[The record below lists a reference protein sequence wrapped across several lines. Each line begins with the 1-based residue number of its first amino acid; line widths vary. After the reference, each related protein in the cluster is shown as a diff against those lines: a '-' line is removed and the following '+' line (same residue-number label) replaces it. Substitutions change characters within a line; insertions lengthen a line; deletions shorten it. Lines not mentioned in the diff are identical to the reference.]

1 MKIRL
6 LFALVG
12 LAISF
17 ALPTYAQQKDTADAR
32 IAQQRDLVGD
42 PKALDEFGSLATQQS
57 EAFTNKD
64 AAAVAALFT
73 EDAVLVAP
81 DGIFSGRQAIEKRY
95 EDTFQ
100 RWPFT
105 TFNDPRD
112 CHLKAIDN
120 AVWSFGEWG
129 GTLQG
134 ETSPVFVQGYFSAIY
149 VREGDAWKIRMLT
162 LSERPHGV
170 PAIQPYSIP

>member
-1 MKIRL
+1 MKIR
-6 LFALVG
+6 FVVALVG

-17 ALPTYAQQKDTADAR
+17 APPAFAQQKDTADSR

-42 PKALDEFGSLATQQS
+42 PKALDEFGVLATNQS

-105 TFNDPRD
+105 FFNDLRD
-112 CHLKAIDN
+112 CHLKAINN

-129 GTLQG
+129 GYSSRPDWSRVRQRLL
-134 ETSPVFVQGYFSAIY
+134 FS
-149 VREGDAWKIRMLT
+149 DLC
-162 LSERPHGV
+162 S
-170 PAIQPYSIP
+170 

>member
-1 MKIRL
+1 M
-6 LFALVG
+6 FFDPFN
-12 LAISF
+12 SF
-17 ALPTYAQQKDTADAR
+17 PSKPVAPHRDSPVSVLSHRNSDTR
-32 IAQQRDLVGD
+32 RKTLR
-42 PKALDEFGSLATQQS
+42 GSSECRPSPAVLATKQE

-81 DGIFSGRQAIEKRY
+81 DGIFSGKQAIEKRY

-105 TFNDPRD
+105 QFNDPRD
-112 CHLKAIDN
+112 CHLDAIDN
-120 AVWSFGEWG
+120 AVWSYGEWR

-134 ETSPVFVQGYFSAIY
+134 EAGPAFVKGYFSAIY
-149 VREGDAWKIRMLT
+149 VREGDDWKMRILT
-162 LSERPHGV
+162 LTEHPRPAP
-170 PAIQPYSIP
+170 PAETK

>member
-6 LFALVG
+6 LLALSGV
-12 LAISF
+12 AISF
-17 ALPTYAQQKDTADAR
+17 ALPTFAQQKDTVDPR

-42 PKALDEFGSLATQQS
+42 AKALDEFGVLAEKQS

-64 AAAVAALFT
+64 PAAVAALFT

-81 DGIFSGRQAIEKRY
+81 DGMFSGRQAIEKRY
-95 EDTFQ
+95 EGTFQ

-105 TFNDPRD
+105 FFNDLRD

-134 ETSPVFVQGYFSAIY
+134 QTGPEFVNGYFSAIY
-149 VREGDAWKIRMLT
+149 VREGDVWKIRTLT
-162 LSERPHGV
+162 LSERPRPV
-170 PAIQPYSIP
+170 ATAETK

>member
-6 LFALVG
+6 LLTLAGFAIGFV
-12 LAISF
+12 
-17 ALPTYAQQKDTADAR
+17 LPTFAQQKDTADSQL
-32 IAQQRDLVGD
+32 AQQRDLVGD
-42 PKALDEFGSLATQQS
+42 PKALDEFGVLATKQS

-73 EDAVLVAP
+73 EDGVLVAP
-81 DGIFSGRQAIEKRY
+81 DGIFSGRQAIEKRF

-105 TFNDPRD
+105 LFNDLRD
-112 CHLKAIDN
+112 YHLKAIDN

-129 GTLQG
+129 GTLQD
-134 ETSPVFVQGYFSAIY
+134 ETGPVFVKGYFSSIY

-162 LSERPHGV
+162 LTEHPRPAP
-170 PAIQPYSIP
+170 PAETK

>member
-1 MKIRL
+1 LFPNPIRQCGITHQV
-6 LFALVG
+6 FRRQK
-12 LAISF
+12 LAPKMNQEHSDRAKTF
-17 ALPTYAQQKDTADAR
+17 S
-32 IAQQRDLVGD
+32 RDLIGD
-42 PKALDEFGSLATQQS
+42 PKALDEFGVLATKQE

-105 TFNDPRD
+105 QFNDPRD

-120 AVWSFGEWG
+120 AVWSYGEWG

-134 ETSPVFVQGYFSAIY
+134 EAGPVFVKGYFSAIY
-149 VREGDAWKIRMLT
+149 VREGDDWKMRILT
-162 LSERPHGV
+162 LTEHPRPAP
-170 PAIQPYSIP
+170 PAETK

>member
-6 LFALVG
+6 LLALSGV
-12 LAISF
+12 AISF
-17 ALPTYAQQKDTADAR
+17 ALPTFAQQKDTVDPR
-32 IAQQRDLVGD
+32 IAQQRDLIGD
-42 PKALDEFGSLATQQS
+42 AKALDEFGVLATKQS

-73 EDAVLVAP
+73 EDGVLVAP
-81 DGIFSGRQAIEKRY
+81 DGMFSGRQAIEKRY
-95 EDTFQ
+95 EGTFQ
-100 RWPFT
+100 RWPLT
-105 TFNDPRD
+105 LFNDLRD

-129 GTLQG
+129 GTLQDQTG
-134 ETSPVFVQGYFSAIY
+134 PVFVKGYFSSIY

-162 LSERPHGV
+162 LTEHPRPA
-170 PAIQPYSIP
+170 PSAETK

>member
-6 LFALVG
+6 LLALSGV
-12 LAISF
+12 AISF
-17 ALPTYAQQKDTADAR
+17 ALPTFAQQKDTVDPR

-42 PKALDEFGSLATQQS
+42 AKALDEFGVLAEKQS

-73 EDAVLVAP
+73 EDGVLVAP
-81 DGIFSGRQAIEKRY
+81 DGMFSGRQAIEKRY
-95 EDTFQ
+95 EGTFQ
-100 RWPFT
+100 RWPLT
-105 TFNDPRD
+105 LFNDLRD

-120 AVWSFGEWG
+120 AVWSFGEWA

-134 ETSPVFVQGYFSAIY
+134 ETGLEFVKGYFSAIY
-149 VREGDAWKIRMLT
+149 VREDDVWKIRMLT
-162 LSERPHGV
+162 LSERPRPV
-170 PAIQPYSIP
+170 PTAETK